1 MLKKILIIGYNVI
14 RFIGKKSY
22 KNILFVS
29 PSTKIAIDKSAYCLV
44 DNNFRTRNNVEINV
58 REKAKLIIDDNVFIN
73 SNTIIT
79 CRDKIY
85 IGKNTIIAPNVMIFD
100 HDHKI
105 KNGRVLHN
113 DYELDEIIIGENVWI
128 GAGSIILRG
137 SKIGD
142 NSIIAAQSV
151 VKGEIPSN
159 TIYIQSRNLNLKDI
173 NERRYIFEV

>member
-1 MLKKILIIGYNVI
+1 
-14 RFIGKKSY
+14 
-22 KNILFVS
+22 
-29 PSTKIAIDKSAYCLV
+29 
-44 DNNFRTRNNVEINV
+44 
-58 REKAKLIIDDNVFIN
+58 
-73 SNTIIT
+73 
-79 CRDKIY
+79 
-85 IGKNTIIAPNVMIFD
+85 MIFD